1 VSTRLCTYQAEK
13 SSDASYQLYIQ
24 LLCCLLRVSSCLLL
38 RTSHPYSLGDQMTDV
53 VTGCFTDSPTWFL
66 ILGAV
71 STVAGIGLLPFNK
84 TGRH

>member
-1 VSTRLCTYQAEK
+1 
-13 SSDASYQLYIQ
+13 
-24 LLCCLLRVSSCLLL
+24 
-38 RTSHPYSLGDQMTDV
+38 MTDV